1 MQSHMIGMQATLD
14 RILAAVSG
22 GPPPQLAYPSG
33 LPHGHVAQPSP
44 GVEFGQ
50 RPLSPRVQFPPV
62 PGFPPPV
69 RENTPPGRGSLIR
82 SQPHK
87 YGSYGV
93 VPSET
98 PSDDE
103 SDSEGAH
110 PRSALNPPIEAL
122 QGLAN
127 AAVEAA
133 NAPEL
138 SPRYCVYIS
147 SASGFSQLQ

>member
-1 MQSHMIGMQATLD
+1 MQSHMIGMQTTLD

-22 GPPPQLAYPSG
+22 GPPPQLAYTSV
-33 LPHGHVAQPSP
+33 LPPGHVAQPSP

-50 RPLSPRVQFPPV
+50 RSLSPRPQFPPL
-62 PGFPPPV
+62 PGFTAPV
-69 RENTPPGRGSLIR
+69 REIIR
-82 SQPHK
+82 LVRDLPVIIRPQPHK
-87 YGSYGV
+87 YATYGIV
-93 VPSET
+93 SSDA

-103 SDSEGAH
+103 NDSEDAL
-110 PRSALNPPIEAL
+110 PRSALNAPIEAL

-138 SPRYCVYIS
+138 SPR
-147 SASGFSQLQ
+147 

>member
-1 MQSHMIGMQATLD
+1 MIGMQATLD

-22 GPPPQLAYPSG
+22 GPPPQLYPPV

-50 RPLSPRVQFPPV
+50 RPLSPRAQFPPV
-62 PGFPPPV
+62 PGFALPV
-69 RENTPPGRGSLIR
+69 CENPILIYGSFTT

-87 YGSYGV
+87 YPSYGI
-93 VPSET
+93 VPSDT

-103 SDSEGAH
+103 SDSEGGL
-110 PRSALNPPIEAL
+110 PSSALNPPIEAL

-138 SPRYCVYIS
+138 SPRYVGVYIP
-147 SASGFSQLQ
+147 SAYRSIQLQ